1 MTLARFLLGLAL
13 AAVLFW
19 ADGFFGRVHAQ
30 QWVTATVAS
39 KHLMDGDYNEFN
51 PGLGI
56 EYRVPETD
64 WAVVT
69 GFYHN
74 SNKEMAVYAGGAY
87 SPLKLDLGIAN
98 ASLGVM
104 GAMFWG
110 YGSTP
115 LPGVALIGSLERK
128 GYGINLLY
136 FPPKD
141 EGNGLLAL
149 QVKWRTD

>member
-1 MTLARFLLGLAL
+1 MTLVRFLLGLAL

-19 ADGFFGRVHAQ
+19 ADGFFGKAHAQ
-30 QWVTATVAS
+30 QWVTASVRS
-39 KHLMDGDYNEFN
+39 KHLMEGKYNEAN
-51 PGLGI
+51 YGLGI
-56 EYRVPETD
+56 EYHVPETD

-69 GFYHN
+69 GFFQN
-74 SNKEMAVYAGGAY
+74 SNNEIAAYGGAVY

-104 GAMFWG
+104 GALFWG

-115 LPGVALIGSLERK
+115 VPAVALVGSLERK
-128 GYGINLLY
+128 GYGLNLLY

-149 QVKWRTD
+149 QVKWLTD